1 MRSLIALVVVAS
13 LASTASAVITMEVVP
28 VDNSAQLTGY
38 VTQDLV
44 ITTDSDWLGAQL
56 VVQPD
61 ATGLIYQDDMGN
73 TNPQSPNPAFFSAF
87 PTLEFDT
94 YVTDGNL
101 GQSVSTTGAVDLG
114 GPASAIFDGD
124 ELSIAWYTD
133 ATDNIGTFVAARV
146 TLADT
151 AGGTWK
157 FLATAFPAEGPR
169 VELMDGTIVGGV
181 MPEPATMGILA
192 LGGLIA
198 LKRRRR

>member
-1 MRSLIALVVVAS
+1 MRNLIALVVVAS

-28 VDNSAQLTGY
+28 VDNSSALTGY

-44 ITTDSDWLGAQL
+44 VTTDSDWLGAQMI
-56 VVQPD
+56 VQPD
-61 ATGLIYQDDMGN
+61 ATGLIYQDAMGN
-73 TNPQSPNPAFFSAF
+73 TNPQSPNPAFFDAF

-94 YVTDGNL
+94 YVTNSVL
-101 GQSVSTTGAVDLG
+101 GESVSTTGAVDLG
-114 GPASAIFDGD
+114 GPATAIFDEN

-133 ATDNIGTFVAARV
+133 ATDQIGTLTLARV

-151 AGGTWK
+151 ANGTWK

-169 VELMDGTIVGGV
+169 VELLDGTIVDGV
-181 MPEPATMGILA
+181 IPEPATMGILA

-198 LKRRRR
+198 LKRRR